1 MKAVILAA
9 GKSTRTYPLTL
20 DRPKPLLLLAN
31 RPLLAWNLDQL
42 VGLVD
47 EVILVVGYKKEMI
60 QEAFGQQY
68 RGLRLRYVVQEE
80 QLGTGQALQTVE
92 PFVGDRF
99 LVMNG
104 DDLYSVLDI
113 QKVMKYSQALLVKEV
128 VDYSKFGMVLVENG
142 LVKGIVEK
150 PDHFVSRLANLGL
163 YQLSSSIFP
172 LLKLVKKSSRGEY
185 EITDALSLL
194 AQQSTVRY
202 AVLQDYW
209 LPIGYLSQVLEA
221 DRFLRQRYVRTPV
234 ILGENVSVGSSS
246 VLKDC
251 SVGDQCQIGE
261 QVQISDSLLYPTV
274 VVGKGSIIE
283 HAIIGEGVVIPP
295 QTVIRNECLV
305 AVGKEM
311 IRKDIVS

>member
-31 RPLLAWNLDQL
+31 KPLLSWNLDQL

-60 QEAFGQQY
+60 QEAFGSQY
-68 RGLRLRYVVQEE
+68 RGLRLRYVVQDE
-80 QLGTGQALQTVE
+80 QSGTGHALQTVE
-92 PFVGDRF
+92 SFVGDRF

-128 VDYSKFGMVLVENG
+128 LDYSKFGMVLVENG

-172 LLKLVKKSSRGEY
+172 LLKQVKKSSRGEY
-185 EITDALSLL
+185 EITDAISLL
-194 AQQSTVRY
+194 AQQSKVWY

-209 LPIGYLSQVLEA
+209 LPIGYLPQVLEA

-234 ILGENVSVGSSS
+234 VLGIDVQIDPSAVIHESTIS
-246 VLKDC
+246 DHC
-251 SVGDQCQIGE
+251 RIGE
-261 QVQISDSLLYPTV
+261 QVQIQNSLLYPRVTV
-274 VVGKGSIIE
+274 GGGCIIE
-283 HAIIGEGVVIPP
+283 QAIIGEGVVIPP
-295 QTVIRNECLV
+295 RTVIRNECLV